1 MSVSTPDD
9 GITNKGIKITL
20 EDLAAVEV
28 RERAPQPIM
37 PLAAGGQSST
47 RAWGTVTDVSG
58 VAPEVVHE
66 RGSVFLQGWFYLGA
80 AGLLGSLTGW
90 AICEPFFSDGRGG
103 RHLGNL
109 VMVPVLMAMMSLGL
123 GIAESLVERSMQ
135 KAILRTALSLPLGIL
150 LGFVFYMIANIVFSL
165 TLAFCMMLGVHSN
178 HSPAFWIARAMAW
191 SVFGAAG
198 GLVYGIV
205 GQSFKKGKFGVL
217 GGVLGACIGGLLF
230 DPISLGAGTA
240 SAALSR
246 AVGFGIFGLATGAM
260 MGVVESALKDRW
272 FYVLAGPLA
281 GKQFIL
287 YKPQTQIGSDQRSD
301 IYLFKDP
308 SILPSHAVLAANGS
322 RMMLRANG
330 LVSVGGMP
338 VTNRVL
344 IDGDLVQIGRY
355 SFRYKEK
362 AQA

>member
-1 MSVSTPDD
+1 MSSSAPNDE
-9 GITNKGIKITL
+9 ITAKGIKITL
-20 EDLAAVEV
+20 EDLATVEV

-37 PLAAGGQSST
+37 PAAEGSESSPKS
-47 RAWGTVTDVSG
+47 WGTIADASG
-58 VAPEVVHE
+58 VAPEVEHE

-80 AGLLGSLTGW
+80 AGLLGALTGW
-90 AICEPFFSDGRGG
+90 AICEPFFSDMPGG
-103 RHLGNL
+103 RHWGNL
-109 VMVPVLMAMMSLGL
+109 VMVPTLVALMSLGF
-123 GIAESLVERSMQ
+123 GIAESLVERSVQ

-150 LGFVFYMIANIVFSL
+150 LGFVFFVVAGMVFNIA
-165 TLAFCMMLGVHSN
+165 LAFCAMLGVHSN
-178 HSPAFWIARAMAW
+178 HSPAFWVARAMAW
-191 SVFGAAG
+191 TVFGAAG

-230 DPISLGAGTA
+230 DPISLGAGTT

-272 FYVLAGPLA
+272 FYVTAGPLA

-287 YKPQTQIGSDQRSD
+287 YKLQTLIGSDQRSD

-322 RMMLRANG
+322 RMTLRANG
-330 LVSVGGMP
+330 PVLVGGMR
-338 VTNRVL
+338 VTSRVL
-344 IDGDLVQIGRY
+344 TDGDLVQIGRY

-362 AQA
+362 LRP